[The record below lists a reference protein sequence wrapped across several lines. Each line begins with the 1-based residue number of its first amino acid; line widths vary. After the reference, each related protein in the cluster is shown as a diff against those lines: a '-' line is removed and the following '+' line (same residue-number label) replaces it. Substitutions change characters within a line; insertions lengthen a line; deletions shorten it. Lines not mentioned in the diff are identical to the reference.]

1 MTISIF
7 FFLPFTQRQEDRHE
21 PSECWP
27 VNLLINVLFPTDG
40 KPMNPLALV
49 SVSATQPCTNE
60 RYLHTRDSSTGNV
73 ETDYEICMSA
83 EVRQS

>member
-1 MTISIF
+1 MTCPGTVVKVVNSYAAATHDYQYF
-7 FFLPFTQRQEDRHE
+7 FSLPFTQRQEDRHE

-49 SVSATQPCTNE
+49 SVSATQLCTN
-60 RYLHTRDSSTGNV
+60 
-73 ETDYEICMSA
+73 
-83 EVRQS
+83 